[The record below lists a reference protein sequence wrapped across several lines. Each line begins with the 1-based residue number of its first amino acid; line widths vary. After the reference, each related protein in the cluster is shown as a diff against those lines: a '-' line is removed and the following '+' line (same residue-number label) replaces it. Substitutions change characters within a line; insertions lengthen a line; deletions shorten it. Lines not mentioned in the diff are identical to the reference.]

1 MFQLI
6 IFLLFQRSFGIYNS
20 RAIPS
25 FKQLNHVLSRSDLD
39 AARSRFNKYDTNHD
53 EYLSREEIKS
63 KFEYLKEK
71 QLDAYWSFCDGR
83 ENSDGVSPG
92 SSKDDNNDGN
102 NTRAVYDDELSF
114 QEWLPCAGIYSDN
127 GEIYEEPEYTQY
139 LDAELLFR
147 DNYGNFQLTDKALSL
162 NELIEAELI
171 DIEV

>member
-83 ENSDGVSPG
+83 ENS
-92 SSKDDNNDGN
+92 SKDDNKDGN
-102 NTRAVYDDELSF
+102 NTRAMYDDELSF

-162 NELIEAELI
+162 NESIEAELI